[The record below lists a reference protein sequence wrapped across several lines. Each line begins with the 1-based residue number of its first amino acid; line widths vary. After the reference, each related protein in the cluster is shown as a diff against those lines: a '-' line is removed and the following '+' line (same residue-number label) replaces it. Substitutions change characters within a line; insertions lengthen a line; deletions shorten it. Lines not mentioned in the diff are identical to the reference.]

1 MGRRD
6 NARRKDCRFAARAL
20 MSKRSLVG
28 VLVGGVTNIVAANL
42 LGVPIGAYVI
52 LKTEALEMPHSVQKA
67 AYLDAL
73 HANPALFA
81 LSLATWGLSSILD
94 GYVAARVAKEN
105 EVVVGALSSWA
116 CIALA
121 ANAFVHG
128 LSGQP
133 IWQFLVWLPGSPL
146 LGALGGYVT
155 QRTTRRKAP

>member
-1 MGRRD
+1 
-6 NARRKDCRFAARAL
+6 

-42 LGVPIGAYVI
+42 LGIPIAVYVMTTTGVLDLPGAVRKAVY
-52 LKTEALEMPHSVQKA
+52 LE
-67 AYLDAL
+67 AL

-81 LSLATWGLSSILD
+81 LSLTTWGLSSILG
-94 GYVAARVAKEN
+94 GYVAARFAKEN
-105 EVVVGALSSWA
+105 EIVVGALSSWA

-121 ANAFVHG
+121 ANALVHG

-146 LGALGGYVT
+146 LGALGGYIA
-155 QRTTRRKAP
+155 QRTSRNAV

>member
-1 MGRRD
+1 MT
-6 NARRKDCRFAARAL
+6 AS

-42 LGVPIGAYVI
+42 LGIPIAVYVMTTTGVLDLPGAVRKAVY
-52 LKTEALEMPHSVQKA
+52 LE
-67 AYLDAL
+67 AL

-81 LSLATWGLSSILD
+81 LSLTTWGLSSILG
-94 GYVAARVAKEN
+94 GYVAAHFAKEN
-105 EVVVGALSSWA
+105 EIVVGALSSWA

-121 ANAFVHG
+121 ANALVHG

-146 LGALGGYVT
+146 LGALGGYIA
-155 QRTTRRKAP
+155 QRTSRNAV